1 MISRREFF
9 VAATAAATLVAGTGV
24 PLSRLSAEGRLTQDD
39 LLAFEPV
46 GNVTLVHI
54 TDLHAQLVP
63 IHFRE
68 PSANFGVGESRG
80 RVPHLVGAE
89 FRRAFKLTD
98 GSALAYALTADDF
111 EGLAHAYG
119 AMGGLDRIATV
130 VKAIR
135 AERGDRM
142 LLLDGGDTWTNSWT
156 SLQTKGQDMADAMR
170 MLKTDAMTAHWEFTL
185 GEARVRE
192 LADGM
197 GFPLLAQNIREAEF
211 EEHVFEASRI
221 FERNGVKIGVVG
233 QAFPYTPISNP
244 RWMIPNWTFGI
255 REKELAAEIESLR
268 TKGADLIVLL
278 SHNGFDVDRKV
289 AERVPGIDVILSAH
303 THDAVPE
310 VTQIGRTLLVASG
323 SNGKFVSRLDLDV
336 QSKRVASFRYRL
348 IPIFSD
354 AIMPDAEMKAHI
366 EAVREP
372 FQKDL
377 SRVLGTTDGLL
388 YRRGNFDGTL
398 DTLICDSIIEQR
410 DVEISLSPGV
420 RWGPSMLPGAPI
432 TFEDITNA
440 TAMSY
445 PACYRTTMT
454 GARLKEVLEDVA
466 DNIFNPDPY
475 YQQGGDMVRCGGLGY
490 AIDIAQP
497 AGQRISNLTALR
509 TGAPIDASK
518 EYAVGGWASVN
529 EGTEGP
535 PIWDVVSD
543 YITSK
548 KVVSVRP
555 STAVNVKGV

>member
-46 GNVTLVHI
+46 GNVTLVHV

-111 EGLAHAYG
+111 EGLARAYG

-354 AIMPDAEMKAHI
+354 AITPDAEMKAHI

-497 AGQRISNLTALR
+497 AGQRISKLTALR

-518 EYAVGGWASVN
+518 EYTVGGWASVN
-529 EGTEGP
+529 QGTEGP

>member
-111 EGLAHAYG
+111 EGLARAYG

-135 AERGDRM
+135 VERGDRM

-354 AIMPDAEMKAHI
+354 AITPDAEMKAHI

>member
-46 GNVTLVHI
+46 GNVTLVHV

-111 EGLAHAYG
+111 EGLARAYG

-135 AERGDRM
+135 GERGDRM

-156 SLQTKGQDMADAMR
+156 SLQTKGLDMADAMR

-354 AIMPDAEMKAHI
+354 AITPDAEMKAHI

>member
-111 EGLAHAYG
+111 EGLARAYG

-323 SNGKFVSRLDLDV
+323 SNGKFMSRLDLDV

-354 AIMPDAEMKAHI
+354 AITPDAEMKAHI

>member
-354 AIMPDAEMKAHI
+354 AITPDAEMKAHI

>member
-111 EGLAHAYG
+111 EGLARAYG

-197 GFPLLAQNIREAEF
+197 GVPLLAQNIREAEF

-354 AIMPDAEMKAHI
+354 AITPDAEMKAHI

>member
-46 GNVTLVHI
+46 GNVTLVHV

-111 EGLAHAYG
+111 EGLARAYG

-135 AERGDRM
+135 GERGDRM

-354 AIMPDAEMKAHI
+354 AITPDAEMKAHI

-518 EYAVGGWASVN
+518 EYTVGGWASVN

>member
-111 EGLAHAYG
+111 EGLARAYG

-354 AIMPDAEMKAHI
+354 AITPDAEMKAHI

>member
-111 EGLAHAYG
+111 EGLARAYG

-135 AERGDRM
+135 GERGDRM

-354 AIMPDAEMKAHI
+354 AITPDAEMKAHI

>member
-46 GNVTLVHI
+46 GNVTLVHV

-111 EGLAHAYG
+111 EGLARAYG

-130 VKAIR
+130 VKAVR

-354 AIMPDAEMKAHI
+354 AITPDAEMKAHI

-518 EYAVGGWASVN
+518 EYTVGGWASVN

>member
-46 GNVTLVHI
+46 GNVTLVHV

-111 EGLAHAYG
+111 EGLARAYG

-354 AIMPDAEMKAHI
+354 AITPDAEMKAHI

-518 EYAVGGWASVN
+518 EYTVGGWASVN
-529 EGTEGP
+529 QGTEGP

>member
-46 GNVTLVHI
+46 GNVTLVHV

-111 EGLAHAYG
+111 EGLARAYG

-135 AERGDRM
+135 GERGDRM

-354 AIMPDAEMKAHI
+354 AITPDAEMKAHI

>member
-46 GNVTLVHI
+46 GNVTLVHV

-98 GSALAYALTADDF
+98 GSALAYGLTADDF
-111 EGLAHAYG
+111 EGLARAYG

-135 AERGDRM
+135 GERGDRM

-354 AIMPDAEMKAHI
+354 AITPDAEMKAHI

>member
-111 EGLAHAYG
+111 EGLARAYG

-221 FERNGVKIGVVG
+221 FERNGAKIGVVG

-354 AIMPDAEMKAHI
+354 AITPDAEMKAHI

>member
-46 GNVTLVHI
+46 GNVTLVHV

-111 EGLAHAYG
+111 EGLARAYG

-354 AIMPDAEMKAHI
+354 AITPDAEMKAHI

-497 AGQRISNLTALR
+497 AGQRISKLTALR

>member
-9 VAATAAATLVAGTGV
+9 VAATATAALAAGAGI
-24 PLSRLSAEGRLTQDD
+24 PFRRLAAEGRLRQDD
-39 LLAFEPV
+39 LLSFDAV
-46 GNVTLVHI
+46 GNVTLVHV

-63 IHFRE
+63 LYFRE
-68 PSANFGVGESRG
+68 PSANFGVGTARG
-80 RVPHLVGAE
+80 RVPHLTGGE
-89 FRRAFKLTD
+89 FRKAFKLTD
-98 GSALAYALTADDF
+98 GSALAYALSSDDF
-111 EGLAHAYG
+111 DGLARAYG
-119 AMGGLDRIATV
+119 AMGGIDRIATV

-135 AERGDRM
+135 AERGDRV

-156 SLQTKGQDMADAMR
+156 SLQTKGQDVVDAMR
-170 MLKTDAMTAHWEFTL
+170 LLKPDAMTAHWEFTL
-185 GEARVRE
+185 GAERVRE
-192 LADGM
+192 IVDSL

-211 EEHVFEASRI
+211 EEHVFEPSRL
-221 FERNGVKIGVVG
+221 FERGGVKIGVIG
-233 QAFPYTPISNP
+233 QSFPYTPISNP
-244 RWMIPNWTFGI
+244 RWMFPDWTFGI
-255 REKELAAEIESLR
+255 REKELAAEVEALR
-268 TKGADLIVLL
+268 GKGAQLIVLL
-278 SHNGFDVDRKV
+278 SHNGFDVDHKM
-289 AERVPGIDVILSAH
+289 AERVPGLDVILTGH

-310 VTQIGRTLLVASG
+310 VTLVGKTLLVASG

-336 QSKRVASFRYRL
+336 GANGISAFRYRL

-354 AIMPDAEMKAHI
+354 AIAPDAEMKAHI
-366 EAVREP
+366 DAARAPYE
-372 FQKDL
+372 KDL
-377 SRVLGTTDGLL
+377 SRVLGTSGDLL

-398 DTLICDSIIEQR
+398 DTLICDAIREQR

-420 RWGPSMLPGAPI
+420 RWGPSLLPGDPI

-490 AIDIAQP
+490 TIDVGQQM
-497 AGQRISNLTALR
+497 GQRISNLTSLR
-509 TGAPIDASK
+509 TGEAIDASR
-518 EYAVGGWASVN
+518 EYTVGGWASVN
-529 EGTEGP
+529 KGTEGP

-543 YITSK
+543 YIVSK

-555 STAVNVKGV
+555 STAVSVKGV

>member
-46 GNVTLVHI
+46 GNVTLVHV

-111 EGLAHAYG
+111 EGLARAYG

-336 QSKRVASFRYRL
+336 QSKRVASFRYGL

-354 AIMPDAEMKAHI
+354 AITPDAEMKAHI

>member
-46 GNVTLVHI
+46 GNVTLVHV

-111 EGLAHAYG
+111 EGLARAYG

-135 AERGDRM
+135 GERGDRM

-354 AIMPDAEMKAHI
+354 AITPDAEMKAHI

-518 EYAVGGWASVN
+518 EYTVGGWASVN
-529 EGTEGP
+529 QGTEGP

>member
-46 GNVTLVHI
+46 GNVTLVHV

-111 EGLAHAYG
+111 EGLARAYG

-354 AIMPDAEMKAHI
+354 AITPDAEMKAHI

-529 EGTEGP
+529 QGTEGP